1 MMFDRFVKICGI
13 TTVDDALFAEQA
25 GANAVG
31 LIFATSTRQ
40 ISEQSARVIA
50 GAMSESTLTVGVF
63 RGQSDQ
69 EIFETL
75 RQVPL
80 RAVQSHSPISQELSN
95 HCRAKGIHVIQAVH
109 NAQMTIGDVDAL
121 LIDGAEPGA
130 GQLHAWDW
138 FRDINSDLPMIG
150 AGGLT
155 PDNVQAIIQANRLRG
170 VDCASGVELSPGVK
184 DSEKVAAFIS
194 NARRA
199 FEELL

>member
-1 MMFDRFVKICGI
+1 MMFDHFVKICGI
-13 TTVDDALFAEQA
+13 TTVNDALFAEQA

-40 ISEQSARVIA
+40 ISEQSARAIA
-50 GAMSESTLTVGVF
+50 DALNQATLTVGVF
-63 RGQSDQ
+63 RGQSDR
-69 EIFETL
+69 EIMETL

-80 RAVQSHSPISQELSN
+80 RAIQSHSPISQELSN
-95 HCRAKGIHVIQAVH
+95 HCRAEGIYVIQAMH
-109 NAQMTIGDVDAL
+109 SAQVPFVDVDAL
-121 LIDGAEPGA
+121 LIDGAEPGS

-138 FRDINSDLPMIG
+138 YRDISSDLPMIG

-184 DSEKVAAFIS
+184 DPEKVAAFIS